1 LLAGPEW
8 IDKARAEV
16 PPELLENPRLREVY
30 EAVLCADSGAEQ
42 MPHRLSD
49 SAAATWSALKEAAH
63 ELSPHEL
70 ASIYDRAAQIL
81 RARPLYREMHALAD
95 PGSKQ
100 RRRAELRSQYPAADA
115 WYEYQKAARRE
126 ARNASRG
133 R

>member
-16 PPELLENPRLREVY
+16 APQLLEIPRFREVY
-30 EAVLCADSGAEQ
+30 EALLRSNQAADQ
-42 MPHRLSD
+42 MPEGLSE
-49 SAAATWSALKEAAH
+49 SAAVSWSALKEAAH
-63 ELSPHEL
+63 EISRHEL

-81 RARPLYREMHALAD
+81 RARPLYREMHALVD

-100 RRRAELRSQYPAADA
+100 QRRAELRTQYPAADA